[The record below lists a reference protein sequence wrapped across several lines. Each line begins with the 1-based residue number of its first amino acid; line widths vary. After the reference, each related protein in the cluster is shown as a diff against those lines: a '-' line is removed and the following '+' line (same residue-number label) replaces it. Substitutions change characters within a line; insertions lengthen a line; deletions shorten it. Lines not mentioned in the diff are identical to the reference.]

1 MKNLIFFVGMIF
13 LKFLD
18 DYQRNEDFSLFSQR
32 LNERR
37 QMTLDD
43 LSINPLVRFRQTVD
57 VLEKQIKEVSKPT
70 NPSLSKFLKKIFE

>member
-1 MKNLIFFVGMIF
+1 MIF

-37 QMTLDD
+37 QMTSDD

-57 VLEKQIKEVSKPT
+57 VLEKQIKQIAKPT